1 VRLFA
6 LLLVLSMPV
15 YAHQDTVIKI
25 DGNKLVGLPDNY
37 LPAIF
42 DFSTNTLSVKDILVT
57 FPKCLTNH
65 YKFDREIDISASWY
79 HSFEYTKLPPY
90 IRFRVEGSEFGLILD
105 LDTLKPIS
113 TSWTFGKTKTELDCI
128 KQFKVVQKKTY
139 QGIQAG
145 QKTVGYAP
153 ASLIFTNY
161 F

>member
-1 VRLFA
+1 
-6 LLLVLSMPV
+6 MPV

-128 KQFKVVQKKTY
+128 KQFKVVQKKT
-139 QGIQAG
+139 
-145 QKTVGYAP
+145 
-153 ASLIFTNY
+153 
-161 F
+161 